1 MAHSQLL
8 LSALPPNQALAERIR
23 PLLKR
28 DPRALW
34 RAAYRAVQRERH
46 RVAAAAA
53 AAAAPERS
61 GRSAAQLSSVFSLVR
76 SLMVR
81 KELSAEDPGLQRRF
95 EGEAA
100 DDKAQLTLRRTRL
113 PYPAY
118 LVLQVWFFFCI
129 FFCIYWASNPDGVRS
144 QPAACLLPAQAGPH
158 AHMQALPS
166 PLAHLATHA
175 RHARLRRFLNT
186 RLGRWPGSSVYLY
199 FLLPM
204 HTHPH
209 CRPASCLQYLL
220 LVVAI
225 TPTFLGWMAVL
236 ILLALAYRAVGSA
249 WLVLLWVPLFCVL
262 YLVLAVLAIA
272 VTWLLLPKGL
282 KPGVLHAARANG
294 VLEGQGLRARREE

>member
-1 MAHSQLL
+1 M
-8 LSALPPNQALAERIR
+8 LPPTQALAERIR

-34 RAAYRAVQRERH
+34 RAAYRTVQRERQ
-46 RVAAAAA
+46 RAAAAA
-53 AAAAPERS
+53 TAGAASPERS
-61 GRSAAQLSSVFSLVR
+61 RRSGAQLSSVFSLVR

-95 EGEAA
+95 EGEAG
-100 DDKAQLTLRRTRL
+100 DTKAQLTLRRTRL

-118 LVLQVWFFFCI
+118 LVLQVHI
-129 FFCIYWASNPDGVRS
+129 FHTCSYTFWGINLMGSIRTCCVLTAHAS
-144 QPAACLLPAQAGPH
+144 CLPRTPHESLP
-158 AHMQALPS
+158 
-166 PLAHLATHA
+166 HLATH
-175 RHARLRRFLNT
+175 
-186 RLGRWPGSSVYLY
+186 V
-199 FLLPM
+199 
-204 HTHPH
+204 HPH
-209 CRPASCLQYLL
+209 PCCPASWLQYLL

-249 WLVLLWVPLFCVL
+249 WLVLLWVPIFCVL

-282 KPGVLHAARANG
+282 KPGTHHDG
-294 VLEGQGLRARREE
+294 PHWQHC